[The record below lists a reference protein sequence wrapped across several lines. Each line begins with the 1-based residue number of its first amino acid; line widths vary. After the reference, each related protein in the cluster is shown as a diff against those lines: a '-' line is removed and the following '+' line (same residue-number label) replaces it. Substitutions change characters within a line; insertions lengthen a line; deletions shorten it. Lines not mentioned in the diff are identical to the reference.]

1 MARISSLLVLVVIF
15 ISGCGTW
22 RGIPSHG
29 GGKRFDEEQRVVAS
43 AIRQAIADMNV
54 SELRGMKIQ
63 VRIDAMA
70 QNGGGQLTLPGLS
83 SISAGYNETSTDG
96 RSNNIYSRDGWDAS
110 ASVRTDVDLRPT
122 VFASDGDLKYFEAAL
137 NMKLLHSGVS
147 IAVKNPDSIL
157 YVLVDVLGTN
167 RSRNDSLIAWKDNL
181 RATCELTYYAL
192 EPQKNALFFAARRSS
207 AESTYY
213 EKSLL
218 LLNNYQTGRD
228 LEAITPTYMPI
239 DGKDAN
245 TPVSIVSTPEPGPDI
260 DSNEP
265 EQSSFEKMRKR
276 LEQKLQEA
284 NSYIQSGNL
293 TAAEKN
299 INDIRSVDPEFP
311 GVDTA
316 YSRLEAAK
324 IQDAND
330 K

>member
-1 MARISSLLVLVVIF
+1 MYIFITLLVF

-29 GGKRFDEEQRVVAS
+29 GGKRFDEEQRVVAC
-43 AIRQAIADMNV
+43 AIRKAVADMNV

-63 VRIDAMA
+63 VHTDSLA
-70 QNGGGQLTLPGLS
+70 QNGGGQLTFPGLAS
-83 SISAGYNETSTDG
+83 VSAGYNEIETDG
-96 RSNNIYSRDGWDAS
+96 RSNNIYSRDGWDTG
-110 ASVRTDVDLRPT
+110 ASVKTDLDLKPT
-122 VFASDGDLKYFEAAL
+122 VFATDSDLKYFEATL

-147 IAVKNPDSIL
+147 ITAKNPDCVL

-192 EPQKNALFFAARRSS
+192 EPKNNGLFFSARRSC

-213 EKSLL
+213 EKSFL
-218 LLNNYQTGRD
+218 LLNNYQTGREM
-228 LEAITPTYMPI
+228 EAITPTYMPV
-239 DGKDAN
+239 DGNN
-245 TPVSIVSTPEPGPDI
+245 TNLPVSIVTQPQPGPVI

-265 EQSSFEKMRKR
+265 EPSQFAKMRKM

-284 NSYIQSGNL
+284 NSYLQSGNL
-293 TAAEKN
+293 TAAEKT
-299 INDIRSVDPEFP
+299 INDIRSIDPEFP
-311 GVDTA
+311 GLDAV

-324 IQDAND
+324 NQDPNN
-330 K
+330 